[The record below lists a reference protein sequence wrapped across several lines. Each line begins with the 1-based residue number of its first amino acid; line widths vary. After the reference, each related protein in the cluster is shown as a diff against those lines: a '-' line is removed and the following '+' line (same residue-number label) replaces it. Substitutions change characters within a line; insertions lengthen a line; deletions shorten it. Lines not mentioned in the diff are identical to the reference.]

1 MKEGN
6 KLKFVVYFLLG
17 IIFIAQGIRN
27 LSYPEAKWSAII
39 LIILGIAEI
48 LLTLNL
54 FRDKNN
60 L

>member
-1 MKEGN
+1 MKAGN
-6 KLKFVVYFLLG
+6 KLRFVVYFLLG

-27 LSYPEAKWSAII
+27 LSYTEAKWSAII

>member
-1 MKEGN
+1 MKAGN
-6 KLKFVVYFLLG
+6 KLRFVVYFLLG

-27 LSYPEAKWSAII
+27 LSYLEAKWSAII
-39 LIILGIAEI
+39 SIILGIVEI
-48 LLTLNL
+48 LLALNL

>member
-1 MKEGN
+1 MKAGN

-27 LSYPEAKWSAII
+27 LSYLEAKWSAII
-39 LIILGIAEI
+39 SIILGIAEI
-48 LLTLNL
+48 LLALNL